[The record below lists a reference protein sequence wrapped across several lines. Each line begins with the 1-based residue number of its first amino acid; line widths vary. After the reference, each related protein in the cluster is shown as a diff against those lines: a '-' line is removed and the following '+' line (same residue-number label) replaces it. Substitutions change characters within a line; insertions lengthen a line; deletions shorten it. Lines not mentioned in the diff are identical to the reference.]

1 MSAALVAGPNSVV
14 SCPSDPGNGDGE
26 TGKLWVLRY
35 IWSCRTSSPVIL
47 RVRFLMKWYFGGR
60 GESGGVGRKAVQRFP
75 VRGENS
81 WSLRQVTIAGVEV
94 PPPPPPPL
102 VRRVTS
108 QEKVAGDASVL
119 SEVSIALTE
128 KVCVPG
134 ERVGVVY
141 GEVQEVKDEESRE
154 HSKVPSSFE
163 VKVKMPMELV
173 VEEMERVVEGGV
185 VSGIIP
191 AVGVVVAILEA
202 LPVPTLLI
210 ADTRKSYPE
219 SFVRPVTVAV
229 VVVPVPS
236 LNVVQLESAESLYST
251 I

>member
-1 MSAALVAGPNSVV
+1 M
-14 SCPSDPGNGDGE
+14 
-26 TGKLWVLRY
+26 
-35 IWSCRTSSPVIL
+35 
-47 RVRFLMKWYFGGR
+47 
-60 GESGGVGRKAVQRFP
+60 
-75 VRGENS
+75 
-81 WSLRQVTIAGVEV
+81 EV
-94 PPPPPPPL
+94 PPPPPPL

-119 SEVSIALTE
+119 FEVSIALTE

-185 VSGIIP
+185 VSGIIT

-202 LPVPTLLI
+202 FPVPTLLI